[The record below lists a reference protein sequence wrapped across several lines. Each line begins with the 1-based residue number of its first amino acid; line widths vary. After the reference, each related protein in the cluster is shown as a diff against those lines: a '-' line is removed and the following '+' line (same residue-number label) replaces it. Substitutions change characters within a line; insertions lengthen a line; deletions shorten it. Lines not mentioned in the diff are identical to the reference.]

1 MSFNWLNYLDLART
15 LAGSGAMDANG
26 EAELRTA
33 ISRAYYAAFC
43 RSRNHLRD
51 NDHIHLSTGSDI
63 HKEVQSKFTMSRDK
77 RRKQIGQNL
86 YRLRRL
92 RNKADYDDQFSNV
105 LSATNLALNFAE
117 DILSALTQV
126 W

>member
-1 MSFNWLNYLDLART
+1 MSFDWLNYLHLART
-15 LAGSGAMDANG
+15 LAGSGATDPNG
-26 EAELRTA
+26 EAELRAA

-43 RSRNHLRD
+43 KSRNHLRD
-51 NDHIHLSTGSDI
+51 IDHKQLSTGSDI
-63 HKEVQSKFTMSRDK
+63 HKEVQSKFTMSRDT

-117 DILSALTQV
+117 EIISDLNK
-126 W
+126 